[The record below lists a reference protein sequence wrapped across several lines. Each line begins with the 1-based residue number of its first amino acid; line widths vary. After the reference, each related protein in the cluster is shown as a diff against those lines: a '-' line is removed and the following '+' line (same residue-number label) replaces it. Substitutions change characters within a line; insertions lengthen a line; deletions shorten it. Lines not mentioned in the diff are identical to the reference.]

1 MSISAFDYT
10 FGNNVGWD
18 GHTIPSD
25 EKAFEAL
32 FKTYYARLIF
42 FANRFVNDEDVS
54 REMVS
59 EVFTRLWEERNSLS
73 IKTSVNAYLYRTV
86 QNRCLNYLKH
96 KKIESEY
103 VNYLARHNMLSEIP
117 ALHRNPAQ
125 ERELKEQIHK
135 AIEELP
141 EKCRDIFKLSRFK
154 NMKNKE
160 IAESLQISQKTVE
173 RHMTIALDRLRQGL
187 KHLLVLASVL
197 LNTHF

>member
-1 MSISAFDYT
+1 MSISAFDYAL
-10 FGNNVGWD
+10 GNNVEWNGC
-18 GHTIPSD
+18 TIPND
-25 EKAFEAL
+25 EKAFESL

-54 REMVS
+54 REVVS
-59 EVFTRLWEERNSLS
+59 EVFTHLWEERSSLS

-103 VNYLARHNMLSEIP
+103 VNYLAKNNMLSEIP

-125 ERELKEQIHK
+125 ERELKEQIHR

-141 EKCRDIFKLSRFK
+141 EKCRDVFKLSRFK
-154 NMKNKE
+154 NMKNRE

-173 RHMTIALDRLRQGL
+173 RHLTIALDRLRQGL
-187 KHLLVLASVL
+187 KHLLILVSIL
-197 LNTHF
+197 LNTNI

>member
-1 MSISAFDYT
+1 MSTSAFDYT
-10 FGNNVGWD
+10 FHNNVAWD
-18 GHTIPSD
+18 GCTVPHD

-32 FKTYYARLIF
+32 FKTYYVRLIF

-54 REMVS
+54 REVVS
-59 EVFTRLWEERNSLS
+59 EVFTRLWEERTTLS

-86 QNRCLNYLKH
+86 QNRCLNFLKH

-103 VNYLARHNMLSEIP
+103 VNYLAKNNMLSEIP

-125 ERELKEQIHK
+125 ERELKEQIQK

-141 EKCRDIFKLSRFK
+141 EKCRDVFKLSRFQ

-187 KHLLVLASVL
+187 KHLLVLASFL